1 MHVLTAD
8 YRAKNAP
15 EIFVESLH
23 KTGFAVITHHPIPAT
38 MIDDVYN
45 EWRGFFASDVK
56 NQYLYNQVTG
66 SQDGYFPFKSEN
78 AKDYSAKD
86 LKEFYMYY
94 PWGKF
99 PNTLSNKTRDL
110 YNQLNELAG
119 NLLQWVED
127 LTPPHIRQYFS
138 MTLPEMIKNSPRTV
152 LRIINYPP
160 LTGDEKSEEVRAAA
174 HEDIDLLTLLPAAT
188 ATGLQVKDKQNRWH
202 DVHADHGTI
211 VVNAGDMLQMCSQ
224 HYYQST
230 THRVI
235 NPEGF
240 TANEQRLSMPLFL
253 HPHDEVKLSETHT
266 AKSYLQERL
275 REIGLI

>member
-8 YRAKNAP
+8 YRAKNAS

-23 KTGFAVITHHPIPAT
+23 KTGFAVITHHPISAT
-38 MIDDVYN
+38 LIDEVYN
-45 EWRGFFASDVK
+45 EWREFFASDSK
-56 NQYLYNQVTG
+56 HQYLFSSATE
-66 SQDGYFPFKSEN
+66 SQDGYFPFRSEN

-99 PNTLSNKTRDL
+99 PSTLSNKTREL

-160 LTGDEKSEEVRAAA
+160 LSGNEKAEEVRAAA

-202 DVHADHGTI
+202 DVNADHGTI
-211 VVNAGDMLQMCSQ
+211 VINAGDMLQMCSQ

-235 NPEGF
+235 NPEGVA
-240 TANEQRLSMPLFL
+240 TNEQRLSMPLFL
-253 HPHDEVKLSETHT
+253 HPHDEVKLSNSHT
-266 AKSYLQERL
+266 AKSYLKERL
-275 REIGLI
+275 RENGLI